1 MSRFISYVCRSVDG
15 TIQSFG
21 PQQWAI
27 VAMALVVLGFFC
39 MRGFGSQK
47 SY

>member
-1 MSRFISYVCRSVDG
+1 MSRLVTSVLRSLDRTMQG
-15 TIQSFG
+15 LESE
-21 PQQWAI
+21 QWAI
-27 VAMALVVLGFFC
+27 IAIALVVLGFFC